1 MAMRTGA
8 SDVSSRGFRGQIRP
22 DARLKKN
29 RKSRLRRSA
38 LESLE
43 ARTLLAVL
51 PPAQYASG
59 LITIPGGGGN
69 DSTSTVAI
77 DRYKPL
83 HLASAGFELTDFGT
97 RQSDARRGRLF
108 E

>member
-1 MAMRTGA
+1 MVKGA
-8 SDVSSRGFRGQIRP
+8 SDVSYRGFRGQVRP

-59 LITIPGGGGN
+59 PITIPGGGGN
-69 DSTSTVAI
+69 DSSSTVAI
-77 DRYKPL
+77 DRYNPQ
-83 HLASAGFELTDFGT
+83 HLASVWVRTDPSWP
-97 RQSDARRGRLF
+97 RQYDARRGCLLG
-108 E
+108 